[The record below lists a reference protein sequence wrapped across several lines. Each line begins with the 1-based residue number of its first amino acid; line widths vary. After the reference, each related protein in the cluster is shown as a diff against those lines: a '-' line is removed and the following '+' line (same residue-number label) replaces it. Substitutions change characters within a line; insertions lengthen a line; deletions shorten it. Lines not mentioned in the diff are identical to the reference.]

1 MRVTGTTMGWRG
13 PLAGSVETSQ
23 VVTPSGDAKWSCQ
36 VVTGPRIAR
45 TSCGDDNPEQLH

>member
-23 VVTPSGDAKWSCQ
+23 VVTPSGHAKWL
-36 VVTGPRIAR
+36 TGPRIAR